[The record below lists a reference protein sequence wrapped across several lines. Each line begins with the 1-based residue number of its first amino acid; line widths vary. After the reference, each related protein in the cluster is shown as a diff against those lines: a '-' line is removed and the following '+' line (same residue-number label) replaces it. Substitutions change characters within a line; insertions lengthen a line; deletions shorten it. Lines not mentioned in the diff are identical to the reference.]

1 MKKSVTRKMGKLAGE
16 KFRCG
21 CGERSVELSGELG
34 MFFALCLKFSE
45 AERDRFFDLLGEVE
59 VVARHLREERVD
71 EMEPSQVVRGGGT
84 STH

>member
-1 MKKSVTRKMGKLAGE
+1 MKKSVTRKVGKLAGE
-16 KFRCG
+16 EFRCG
-21 CGERSVELSGELG
+21 SIERSVEFRGELG
-34 MFFALCLKFSE
+34 VFFTLRQKFSE
-45 AERDRFFDLLGEVE
+45 AERDRFLDLLREIK